1 MTVRYVLS
9 DYVDAAL
16 AHAVYDK
23 LEDDSFVGTIPEC
36 VGVICFASTLQDC
49 QKELQSTLEDW
60 ILLGFKLGH
69 TFPVIDSIDLN
80 VEPVGSTP
88 LNRGVGHI

>member
-1 MTVRYVLS
+1 MAVFYVLS

-23 LEDDSFVGTIPEC
+23 LEDGSFVGTIPDC
-36 VGVICFASTLQDC
+36 VGVIAFADSLRDC
-49 QKELQSTLEDW
+49 EAELQSTLEDW

-69 TFPVIDSIDLN
+69 KLPIIDQIDLN
-80 VEPVGSTP
+80 VEPIYGALESS
-88 LNRGVGHI
+88 